1 MTMITIGLGTTP
13 CDEACAQTGV
23 TANWIYLQNLEC
35 EVYRAAL
42 IAVHGPPPA
51 GVTLAIRA
59 NRHDFGSYTE
69 LEARFDGND
78 AVACDFAAAIEDGLS
93 HWIDAGFTAPVDY
106 DDGGRERP
114 DTRRMAVDC
123 VVGALVGARRLV
135 AGGFATERETR
146 TIAHL
151 TAAYPT
157 CAVMAD
163 ELLATI
169 A

>member
-23 TANWIYLQNLEC
+23 TKSWVYLQHLEC

-59 NRHDFGSYTE
+59 HRHDFGSYTE
-69 LEARFDGND
+69 LEARFDDD
-78 AVACDFAAAIEDGLS
+78 ATARDFAAAIEDGLGR
-93 HWIDAGFTAPVDY
+93 WLDAGFTAPVVY

-123 VVGALVGARRLV
+123 VVGALVCARRLV
-135 AGGFATERETR
+135 AGGYATERETR

>member
-23 TANWIYLQNLEC
+23 TANCVYLQHLEC
-35 EVYRAAL
+35 ETYRAAL

-59 NRHDFGSYTE
+59 HRHDFGSYTE
-69 LEARFDGND
+69 LEERFDDED
-78 AVACDFAAAIEDGLS
+78 AAARDFAASIEDGLGR
-93 HWIDAGFTAPVDY
+93 WIDAGFTAPVVY

-114 DTRRMAVDC
+114 DTRRMAIDC
-123 VVGALVGARRLV
+123 V

-163 ELLATI
+163 ELLASI